1 MIEINTIPTAELNV
15 SKIAVSLNSAQEF
28 GMQFSVVGW
37 GKFKNPE
44 GEDIW
49 GTTPLVST
57 LLNVTGEAWDAWG
70 SDKDDATYV
79 GDLALAQLG
88 LQRDPDAVI
97 EVEETP
103 VVAPAEESDDE
114 PVDDSS
120 DEDADDS
127 EEAAE

>member
-15 SKIAVSLNSAQEF
+15 SKVAVSLNSAQEF

-37 GKFKNPE
+37 GKFKNAE
-44 GEDIW
+44 GEDVW

-57 LLNVTGEAWDAWG
+57 LLSVTGEAWDNWL
-70 SDKDDATYV
+70 DVDDATYI
-79 GDLALAQLG
+79 GDLSLDLLG

-103 VVAPAEESDDE
+103 VVAPAEESDDVT
-114 PVDDSS
+114 VDDSS
-120 DEDADDS
+120 DADDS

>member
-15 SKIAVSLNSAQEF
+15 SKVAVSLNSAQEF

-44 GEDIW
+44 GEDVW

-57 LLNVTGEAWDAWG
+57 LLNVTGPTWDAWG
-70 SDKDDATYV
+70 SDKDDATYI
-79 GDLALAQLG
+79 GDLSLDLLG
-88 LQRDPDAVI
+88 LQRAPI
-97 EVEETP
+97 E
-103 VVAPAEESDDE
+103 EESD
-114 PVDDSS
+114 VDIEDS

-127 EEAAE
+127 EETAE